1 MMNAIA
7 QVRTPWQITKASI
20 YALIIR
26 NLELRFIMNSSKK
39 RALDLLRIFFE
50 PVGHV
55 LLWTVMKVFRY
66 QGLDDGVCP
75 QLFILLGV
83 LPWLFTY
90 NTIYACV
97 AIVSHNRGL
106 LFFKQIKPMD
116 PVIALLLSELGTMA
130 LVFCS
135 GLLLFSVWGTQ
146 WHIQDPLRWF
156 MAICIYVVFVA
167 GFAWFI
173 ATVGFFS
180 KYIPQFFRVVLRVL
194 YLFSGIFFSAQMV
207 SPDLRPYFV
216 INPLFQIIE
225 ISRECFSN
233 TPNYNGYG
241 DVYYLFECAIMAL
254 ALGLGCYVLLRKK
267 MMREIMEH

>member
-1 MMNAIA
+1 MPQI
-7 QVRTPWQITKASI
+7 RTPWQITKASI

-26 NLELRFIMNSSKK
+26 NFELRFIMNSSKK
-39 RALDLLRIFFE
+39 RVLDLLRIFFE

-55 LLWTVMKVFRY
+55 LLWTVMRVFRY
-66 QGLDDGVCP
+66 QGIDGGVCP

-116 PVIALLLSELGTMA
+116 PVVALLLSELGTMS
-130 LVFCS
+130 LIFCS
-135 GLLLFSVWGTQ
+135 GLLLFSSWGIQ
-146 WHIQDPLRWF
+146 WQIQDPLRLF
-156 MAICIYVVFVA
+156 TAIFIYITFVL
-167 GFAWFI
+167 GFALFI

-180 KYIPQFFRVVLRVL
+180 KYIPQFFRIVLRVL

-207 SPDLRPYFV
+207 SPELRRYFV
-216 INPLFQIIE
+216 SNPLFQIIE

-233 TPNYNGYG
+233 SPIHNGFG
-241 DVYYLFECAIMAL
+241 DVYYLFKCSIMAIT
-254 ALGLGCYVLLRKK
+254 LGLGCYILLRKK
-267 MMREIMEH
+267 MMTEIMEH